1 MKNLKRGVAAAAI
14 AAVAAASFAMAA
26 PAQAASST
34 VTIWGDQTSHDAV
47 FPALSKWGKTAKITI
62 NWVVK
67 DFGQLRAQAITA
79 IPTGSGPDII
89 AGAHD
94 WTGKLL
100 GAGVIAPVSLGANAK
115 SFSKS
120 ALSGFQVYGK
130 QYGIPGWTEN
140 IALVYNKTKAATPVK
155 TGAQFADAIAAG
167 KVEVSFGAVNGDPYH
182 FAAFDT
188 SFGLSQYKRLN
199 GTWTTQIGEGGA
211 AGANF
216 ANWLAS
222 ATGGKALNS
231 ANNGDWNTA
240 IGQLQDPNSPVAYWV
255 TGPWAISSLEA
266 AGSYKVNN
274 VATTTPALTK
284 AQIGVASF
292 PSIGGST
299 VHQFSGVRG
308 YWESVKV
315 PGSSKAVAVGKVM
328 SYLAGP
334 ALQSAVYN
342 LKQLIPANQAALAKV
357 KDPILLGFGKAG
369 VNAYPMASFVFQ
381 DNTWSSLG
389 KAEAAIIAG
398 NTANKD
404 AATFW
409 QDAINTL
416 QSTIDNS

>member
-1 MKNLKRGVAAAAI
+1 MKNLKRGLAA
-14 AAVAAASFAMAA
+14 AAVAAVAATSFALAA

-34 VTIWGDQTSHDAV
+34 VTIWGDQNTHDAV
-47 FPALSKWGKTAKITI
+47 MPALSKWAKTNKLTV

-67 DFGQLRAQAITA
+67 DFAQLRGQSITA

-100 GAGVIAPVSLGANAK
+100 GAGVIAPISLGAQAK
-115 SFSKS
+115 NFSAS

-130 QYGIPGWTEN
+130 QYGVPGWTEN
-140 IALVYNKTKAATPVK
+140 IALVYNKNKVSKPAATS
-155 TGAQFADAIAAG
+155 AEFAKAIADG
-167 KVEVSFGAVNGDPYH
+167 QVELSFSATNGDPYH
-182 FAAFDT
+182 FASLDT

-211 AGANF
+211 NGAKF
-216 ANWLAS
+216 ANWLA
-222 ATGGKALNS
+222 APDGGKALNS
-231 ANNGDWNTA
+231 ANGGDWSTA
-240 IGQLQDPNSPVAYWV
+240 VGQLQDPNSKVAYWI
-255 TGPWAISSLEA
+255 TGPWAVSALEA
-266 AGSYKVNN
+266 DGAYGKPAVK
-274 VATTTPALTK
+274 TTALK
-284 AQIGVASF
+284 ASEIGVTSF
-292 PSIGGST
+292 PSIGGQT

-315 PGSSKAVAVGKVM
+315 PGSAKALSVGKVLNE
-328 SYLAGP
+328 LASP
-334 ALQSAVYN
+334 ELQSAVYN
-342 LKQLIPANQAALAKV
+342 LKQDIPANQVALKSV

-381 DNTWSSLG
+381 DTTWNTLG

-398 NTANKD
+398 NTSGKSPAD
-404 AATFW
+404 FW
-409 QDAINTL
+409 QAAIDTL